1 METENVQQ
9 QTVAGLRRGDWIGT
23 CYGGVGQIERR
34 GVVKMGKHEVKG
46 FVVRMYIP
54 RQCQDFVPEEDA
66 VILGGDKG

>member
-1 METENVQQ
+1 METENAQHL
-9 QTVAGLRRGDWIGT
+9 ADLRPGDWIGT